1 MVVLCLVVFWLR
13 TSSAIDPSFLSGLPK
28 KSLIC
33 SYFLAGFPYKDILQ
47 FLLTCHNME
56 LTMRHLHRI
65 TRKLKLFRKNKNV
78 SSREIL
84 NSVTEKL
91 KESGS
96 SYGCRFMHQKI
107 RMKCLPTNRELVRL
121 AQKAL
126 DPEEVKNRSL
136 NKFTRR
142 KYISVEPKYVER

>member
-1 MVVLCLVVFWLR
+1 M
-13 TSSAIDPSFLSGLPK
+13 
-28 KSLIC
+28 
-33 SYFLAGFPYKDILQ
+33 AGFTYKDILQ
-47 FLLTCHNME
+47 VLLTCHNME
-56 LTMRHLHRI
+56 LMMRHLRRI
-65 TRKLKLFRKNKNV
+65 IRKLKLFRKNKNV
-78 SSREIL
+78 LSREIS
-84 NSVTEKL
+84 NSVTKEL
-91 KESGS
+91 KEFGS
-96 SYGCRFMHQKI
+96 PYGCRFMHQKI